1 MLHQDS
7 AAAEMLA
14 GPLSLS
20 REEVQFVVGARIGQA
35 LLVCP
40 EGHVPFHAL
49 LSRSE
54 LARFT
59 TKPAEVRA

>member
-1 MLHQDS
+1 
-7 AAAEMLA
+7 MLA

-35 LLVCP
+35 LLVTP
-40 EGHVPFHAL
+40 EGHIPFYAL